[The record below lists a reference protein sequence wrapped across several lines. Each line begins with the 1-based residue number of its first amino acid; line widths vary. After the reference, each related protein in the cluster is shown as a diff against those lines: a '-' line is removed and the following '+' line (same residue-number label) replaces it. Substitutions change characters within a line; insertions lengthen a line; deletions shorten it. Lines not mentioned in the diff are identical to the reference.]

1 MFTAEALDKITSASF
16 LAAGKSLTTDVP
28 VAVIPDGYQIKNLE
42 HLQDQRSRFRGVL
55 NTQSLPDFC
64 DYVIDQSTAENRIP
78 TFVDAECMAAVAIF
92 DLGDTALPLH
102 AEHQAKL
109 ILKPTAAYNAL
120 RLIAGGRHSQQQLA
134 EWVEDWNQYLK
145 VKDKDGADIP
155 IGVAV
160 QKIRSIT
167 IKAKSEVTSTQ
178 ENFGASRSAMD
189 SIEAAHAE
197 QQPHDLIFTTKP
209 YEGLPP
215 FAFTL
220 RLSIITGEKPMLCP
234 RWVQKEAQEEE
245 IAQAFKDVLKK
256 EIGGLSVI
264 TVGTFNT
271 K

>member
-1 MFTAEALDKITSASF
+1 MLTEETLAKIT
-16 LAAGKSLTTDVP
+16 AAHLVATGKSLPVDVP
-28 VAVIPDGYQIKNLE
+28 SLLIPHGYDIKNIE

-55 NTQSLPDFC
+55 STQSLPDFC
-64 DYVIDQSTAENRIP
+64 DYVVSQTGSDVKVP

-145 VKDKDGADIP
+145 VKDKDGADIS

-167 IKAKSEVTSTQ
+167 IKAKSEVTSSQ
-178 ENFGASRSAMD
+178 DNFSAGRSSMD